1 MSKKWTQRD
10 ATTGATASPG
20 AVNDE
25 LRAQQSS
32 ITTLD
37 REQLPREYADASRV
51 KDYAL
56 QRVYHAAAY
65 PSGGEQTTAVFT
77 GAVAPQSW
85 NAAAFR
91 VYPGGWVNAG
101 SGNGITL
108 TGWKGGML
116 HFEWVGNAY
125 IMGGMAEGNGG
136 FYPYNPRYLNLR
148 ITANGVT
155 IAERRGPA
163 YHEAFR
169 VLGSQLLPQG
179 DIQIRLQWRINGA
192 SQDDCLLTS
201 AGNVVPQAH
210 LWGMRYLAVGRWR

>member
-10 ATTGATASPG
+10 ATTGATVSPG
-20 AVNDE
+20 SINDE

-37 REQLPREYADASRV
+37 REQLPVGFVNETRL

-56 QRVYHAAAY
+56 HRVYHDDAY
-65 PSGGEQTTAVFT
+65 PTGGEQNTAVYT
-77 GAVAPQSW
+77 AAVPSNAW
-85 NAAAFR
+85 NAVAFR
-91 VYPGGWVNAG
+91 VYPGGWQDVTTSAI
-101 SGNGITL
+101 SL
-108 TGWKGGML
+108 LGWKGGML

-125 IMGGMAEGNGG
+125 IMGGMTKGNSML
-136 FYPYNPRYLNLR
+136 YPFAPRYVNLR

-169 VLGSQLLPQG
+169 VIASQLLPQG
-179 DIQIRLQWRINGA
+179 DQTVRLQWRITGPSEDDALVTTGA
-192 SQDDCLLTS
+192 DP
-201 AGNVVPQAH
+201 VPQAH